1 MSYTIT
7 PKMDADGTL
16 HLQYHG
22 DAQTLVD
29 HCADFA
35 RGMRERPTTRMPNRR
50 KIMSV
55 PPEVMMKVAIENGI
69 DFHNTAAIWKILKG
83 RDYSKFR
90 CVDDGLLF
98 GHRRQ
103 SKRSGVVA
111 IKR

>member
-7 PKMDADGTL
+7 PKMDSDGNL
-16 HLQYHG
+16 HLQYRG
-22 DAQTLVD
+22 DAQAVVD

-35 RGMRERPTTRMPNRR
+35 RGMRERSTTAMPKRR

-55 PPEVMMKVAIENGI
+55 PPEVMMKVAIEHGI
-69 DFHNTAAIWKILKG
+69 PFHNTSAIWEILKG

-103 SKRSGVVA
+103 TKRSGVVA